1 MMRRYLAVVGIIL
14 VVLVGLAVWQ
24 KPQLEDMRNGVETAL
39 ADYGREHGVDGGRP
53 AVATMESHDWVVAVS
68 HVVKL
73 AGGETFSCFGA
84 YHVTVCSSPD

>member
-14 VVLVGLAVWQ
+14 VVLVGLAIWQ
-24 KPQLEDMRNGVETAL
+24 KPQLDDMRSGVEMAL
-39 ADYGREHGVDGGRP
+39 ADYGRAHGVDGQRP
-53 AVATMESHDWVVAVS
+53 AVAEMESHDWVVAVS

-84 YHVTVCSSPD
+84 YHVTVCQSPD

>member
-14 VVLVGLAVWQ
+14 AVLVGIAIWQ
-24 KPQLEDMRNGVETAL
+24 KPRLEDMRNGVETAL
-39 ADYGREHGVDGGRP
+39 ADYGRDHGADGGRP
-53 AVATMESHDWVVAVS
+53 AVAKMESHDWIVAVS
-68 HVVKL
+68 HMVKL

>member
-14 VVLVGLAVWQ
+14 AVLVGLAIWQ
-24 KPQLEDMRNGVETAL
+24 KPALEDMRNGVETAL
-39 ADYGREHGVDGGRP
+39 ADYGREHGADGERP
-53 AVATMESHDWVVAVS
+53 PVAAMESHDWVVAVS
-68 HVVKL
+68 HVVTL